1 MIDQLRLARTYS
13 LPPKLCGMLILL
25 IEKETV
31 TADMI
36 EHDQQLAT
44 CAKVGIWRLRRR
56 LKPHKIEIKAM
67 PTVGYWLEQKT
78 KDQIIEAVA

>member
-1 MIDQLRLARTYS
+1 MVDQLRLARTYH
-13 LPPKLCGMLILL
+13 LPPKLCGMLLL
-25 IEKETV
+25 LLERETV

-36 EHDQQLAT
+36 EHDHQFAT

-56 LKPHKIEIKAM
+56 LKPNKVEIKAM
-67 PTVGYWLEQKT
+67 TNVGYWLEQKT